1 MMDPQESRGAIVE
14 FRGVGKS
21 FGAVEAVRNLTLT
34 VEAGEF
40 LTLLGPSGSGKTTAL
55 NMVAGFLHPS
65 AGEISIA
72 GVSVTKTPTEKR
84 NIGMVFQ
91 SYSLFPHMNVAQNVA
106 FPLKMRRTSREV
118 IHERVAGALDLVGL
132 ADLADR
138 MPNQLSGGQRQRVA
152 FARAIVFEPKVLL
165 MDEPLG
171 ALDLKLREHMQLE
184 IKHYQQQIGCTVIY
198 VTHDQ
203 GEALTLSD
211 RIVIM
216 DQGQIVQVGDP
227 EQIYDHPS
235 SRFAAE
241 FIGETNILALAAE
254 PGIAGGEW
262 LIEGL
267 DTVYPRSSDSDHDR
281 ALLSVRPE
289 KIVRVGGDAAS
300 TQGIVA
306 FDATI
311 AEVVFFGD
319 VHRYTARGKGEQLLE
334 FKEHRSGGTSVL
346 RPGEQVRLGFFADD
360 AVLLPDGSDSERQ
373 TSVTGSKSKT
383 RRSKG
388 D

>member
-1 MMDPQESRGAIVE
+1 MLSDPQASRGAVVE
-14 FRGVGKS
+14 FRGVDKS
-21 FGAVEAVRNLTLT
+21 FGTVKAVRDFTLS

-65 AGEISIA
+65 TGEISIA
-72 GVSVTKTPTEKR
+72 GVSVAEIPTEKR

-106 FPLKMRRTSREV
+106 FPLKMRRASRQA
-118 IHERVAGALDLVGL
+118 IRERVAGALELVGL
-132 ADLADR
+132 GDLTDR

-171 ALDLKLREHMQLE
+171 ALDLKLRERMQLE

-216 DQGQIVQVGDP
+216 NQGRIVQVGDP
-227 EQIYDHPS
+227 EQIYDHPR

-241 FIGETNILALAAE
+241 FIGETNILTLTSEPAA
-254 PGIAGGEW
+254 PSNRW
-262 LIEGL
+262 RIEGL
-267 DTVYPRSSDSDHDR
+267 DAHFPRTPDGDQQN

-289 KIVRVGGDAAS
+289 KIVRVHDDAMPAN
-300 TQGIVA
+300 GLVM
-306 FDATI
+306 FEATI
-311 AEVVFFGD
+311 NEVVFFGD
-319 VHRYTARGKGEQLLE
+319 VHRYTAQGKGEQLLE
-334 FKEHRSGGTSVL
+334 FKEHRSGGTTVL
-346 RPGEQVRLGFFADD
+346 RPGEQVRLGFLADD
-360 AVLLPDGSDSERQ
+360 AVLLSDSDR
-373 TSVTGSKSKT
+373 TN
-383 RRSKG
+383 
-388 D
+388 

>member
-1 MMDPQESRGAIVE
+1 MSDPQESRGAVVE
-14 FRGVGKS
+14 FRGVGRS
-21 FGAVEAVRNLTLT
+21 FGAVEAVRDFTLT
-34 VEAGEF
+34 IEAGEF

-55 NMVAGFLHPS
+55 NMVAGFLNPS
-65 AGEISIA
+65 VGEISIA
-72 GVSVTKTPTEKR
+72 GVSVAEIPTEKR

-118 IHERVAGALDLVGL
+118 IRERVAGALDLVGL
-132 ADLADR
+132 GELASR
-138 MPNQLSGGQRQRVA
+138 MPNELSGGQRQRVA
-152 FARAIVFEPKVLL
+152 FARAIVFDPKVLL

-171 ALDLKLREHMQLE
+171 ALDLKLRERMQLE

-216 DQGQIVQVGDP
+216 DQGRIVQIGDP

-241 FIGETNILALAAE
+241 FIGETNILTLTNGSGA
-254 PGIAGGEW
+254 PSAGW

-267 DTVYPRSSDSDHDR
+267 DATYPRSPDSEQQN

-289 KIVRVGGDAAS
+289 KIVRVRDQTAAAD
-300 TQGIVA
+300 GLVV

-311 AEVVFFGD
+311 VEVVFFGD
-319 VHRYTARGKGEQLLE
+319 VHRYIATGQGGQLLE
-334 FKEHRSGGTSVL
+334 FKEHRAGGTSVL
-346 RPGEQVRLGFFADD
+346 RPGEQVRLGFLAND
-360 AVLLPDGSDSERQ
+360 AVLLSDSSHSGRQ
-373 TSVTGSKSKT
+373 T
-383 RRSKG
+383 
-388 D
+388 